1 MPSNGNVVINNGAS
15 WSATSDE
22 DFFFKVYFASNP
34 TPTEEIVDAG
44 FASGNYRGAIINDDD
59 ELTTDIKFLNA
70 VLIDD
75 TLSMSWSDPFAGTGS
90 ELKESFPDFLASLY
104 NRTEQSI
111 DDGSGPRIYETSYTD
126 YWVYSS
132 KEINRSSGF
141 INSIDDITTYS
152 SALFQRGIL
161 SSLLGTAPIVVNGLN
176 FQSVIDAILKSDDT
190 AGNITRIN
198 DLVLYLDSINCLR
211 LQDIIDYWDGLP
223 EGTRSEWGDP
233 AGGNYLSSSI
243 SNYTDVSEYLV
254 TRWAKTFTSFAM
266 IVADG
271 DNVSDDSVTNTV
283 LAANSSWN
291 DLGSPVH
298 TFGLGKSHK
307 EDFLRQMS
315 AGTSGRHFHI
325 SESGDWTSAV
335 NTLKHG
341 GEYSI
346 FKSTW
351 NKKFD
356 YLNPTWISVISATYD
371 SADVSTGKRILLKAR
386 WTFDRVN
393 FTPWVII
400 QSGSDFILREEVL
413 ALEYDIELYDG
424 WDSGASQVDR
434 PVIQSLTHTVVT
446 PSIQYIFTP
455 LQPINGMMFE
465 TMLSAAAFLPV
476 NARATWGICRGN
488 SNDFVDYDLVHTSR
502 KSALPNR
509 QRGVLFTDASVD
521 SRLSTVPDS
530 TLTTFSVIKNNRTR
544 TWLSS
549 DEILVEILGVNNTF
563 SAVTSNFYTTIP
575 SQGLVIFN
583 PALRP
588 TSAGTNPTVLVT
600 ITTPSTSY
608 ISKGEST
615 STLDYRTYT
624 LVNGR
629 WPDDALAI
637 VLKNQQIVRGGYW
650 LNAEEGTVTFNK
662 ELETTD
668 LVTVYIEHSNFYR
681 VGVEIYNFETNVSL
695 DFRNFSLFYTK
706 LYNPSLLAEYNQ
718 TNAPVVSNVR
728 MLPVNIDSNNNLINP
743 TIYQRLSV
751 DYHFTSA
758 NNADES
764 GTAIAWWRYRT
775 GFAGSGTSQI
785 VDGEKYFPI
794 TSYNDR
800 ITQKKVDVGLGVT
813 FAQGDKFFVE
823 VQPSDGISLGRK
835 VKSNIIELDGD
846 KVPYIFSGIG
856 SSEFIYIDANT
867 LEIDPTTGLR
877 SALAK
882 DSLRAVYQY
891 HNPDNTPDTFP
902 DNTLV
907 EWYLDSSGGVGS
919 TSGIGSTATFTGKTV
934 DINLTSS
941 GEVYIFKATP
951 YNGQRYGRPV
961 WSTTIYI
968 R

>member
-1 MPSNGNVVINNGAS
+1 MPSNGNVVIKNGAS

-22 DFFFKVYFASNP
+22 DFFFKIYFASNP
-34 TPTEEIVDAG
+34 TPTEEVVDVG
-44 FASGNYRGAIINDDD
+44 FATGNYRGAIINDND
-59 ELTTDIKFLNA
+59 ELTTDIKFINA

-75 TLSMSWSDPFAGTGS
+75 TQSMSWSDPFVGTAS
-90 ELKESFPDFLASLY
+90 ELKQSFPDFLTSLY
-104 NRTEQSI
+104 DRTEQI
-111 DDGSGPRIYETSYTD
+111 INDGSGNRTYETTYTD

-141 INSIDDITTYS
+141 LNSIADIATYS
-152 SALFQRGIL
+152 SALFQRGL
-161 SSLLGTAPIVVNGLN
+161 VSSLLGTAPIVVNGLN
-176 FQSVIDAILKSDDT
+176 YQSIIDAILKENDT
-190 AGNITRIN
+190 SGNISRVD
-198 DLVLYLDSINCLR
+198 DLILYLESINSLR
-211 LQDIIDYWDGLP
+211 LQDIIDYWDSLP
-223 EGTRSEWGDP
+223 SGTRSEWGDP
-233 AGGNYLSSSI
+233 EGGDYLSTTI
-243 SNYTDVSEYLV
+243 SAYSDVSEFLV
-254 TRWAKTFTSFAM
+254 TRWAKTYSSISM

-271 DNVSDDSVTNTV
+271 DNISEDSVTNTV

-291 DLGSPVH
+291 DLGSPIF
-298 TFGLGKSHK
+298 TFGIGKSHK
-307 EDFLRQMS
+307 EDYLRKMS
-315 AGTSGRHFHI
+315 SETDGRHYHI
-325 SESGDWTSAV
+325 SESGDWTNAL
-335 NTLKHG
+335 NTILHN
-341 GEYSI
+341 GEFSI

-351 NKKFD
+351 TKKFD
-356 YLNPTWISVISATYD
+356 YLTPTWISVISATYD
-371 SADVSTGKRILLKAR
+371 AADVTTGKKIILKAR

-400 QSGSDFILREEVL
+400 QSGSDYILREEVL

-424 WDSGASQVDR
+424 WDSGVDR
-434 PVIQSLTHTVVT
+434 PVVQSLSHTVVT

-455 LQPINGMMFE
+455 LQPITGMMFE
-465 TMLSAAAFLPV
+465 TMLSAAAFLPD

-488 SNDFVDYDLVHTSR
+488 STDFADFDLVHTSR

-509 QRGVLFTDASVD
+509 QKGVLFTEESVD
-521 SRLSTVPDS
+521 SRLSTVADA
-530 TLTTFSVIKNNRTR
+530 TLTTFTVLKNNRTR

-549 DEILVEILGVNNTF
+549 DTVLVELLGVNNTY
-563 SAVTSNFYTTIP
+563 SAVSSNFYTTIP
-575 SQGLVIFN
+575 SQGLIIFN

-600 ITTPSTSY
+600 ITTPSASY

-629 WPDDALAI
+629 WPSDALAI
-637 VLKNQQIVRGGYW
+637 VLKNQEIVRGGYW
-650 LNAEEGTVTFNK
+650 LNPEEGTVTFNK

-668 LVTVYIEHSNFYR
+668 LVTIYIEHSNFYR

-706 LYNPSLLAEYNQ
+706 LDNPSLLAEYNQ
-718 TNAPVVSNVR
+718 TNAPVVRGVR
-728 MLPVNIDSNNNLINP
+728 FLPVNLDSNNNIINP

-751 DYHFTSA
+751 DYVFSSA

-764 GTAIAWWRYRT
+764 GTQITWWRYRT
-775 GFAGSGTSQI
+775 GFAGTGISQV

-794 TSYNDR
+794 TSYSNR

-823 VQPSDGISLGRK
+823 VQPSDGISTGRV
-835 VKSNIIELDGD
+835 VKSNIITLDGD

-856 SSEFIYIDANT
+856 SSEFVYIDSNT
-867 LEIDPTTGLR
+867 LEIDATTGLR

-891 HNPDNTPDTFP
+891 HNPDNTPDNFP

-907 EWYLDSSGGVGS
+907 EWYLDSSGGVGG
-919 TSGIGSTATFTGKTV
+919 TSGVGSTASFVGKTV

>member
-1 MPSNGNVVINNGAS
+1 MPSNGNIVIKNGAS

-34 TPTEEIVDAG
+34 TPTEEIIDADFSTG
-44 FASGNYRGAIINDDD
+44 EYRGGIINDDG

-70 VLIDD
+70 ILVDD
-75 TLSMSWSDPFAGTGS
+75 TLSVSWSDPFDGTS
-90 ELKESFPDFLASLY
+90 DELKLSLPNFLSSLY
-104 NRTEQSI
+104 ERTEQSI
-111 DDGSGPRIYETSYTD
+111 DDGSGPRTYEISYSD
-126 YWVYSS
+126 YWIYSS
-132 KEINRSSGF
+132 KEINRSNGF
-141 INSIDDITTYS
+141 INSIANITNYS
-152 SALFQRGIL
+152 SALFQRGNL

-176 FQSVIDAILKSDDT
+176 FQSVIDAILKENDT
-190 AGNITRIN
+190 AGNITRVN

-211 LQDIIDYWDGLP
+211 LQDIIDYWDALP
-223 EGTRSEWGDP
+223 AGTRSQWGDP
-233 AGGNYLSSSI
+233 AGGNYLSSTI

-254 TRWAKTFTSFAM
+254 TRWSKTFTSLAM

-271 DNVSDDSVTNTV
+271 DNVSNDSVSNTI

-291 DLGSPVH
+291 DLGSPIY

-307 EDFLRQMS
+307 EEYLRQMS
-315 AGTSGRHFHI
+315 AGTLGKHFHI
-325 SESGDWTSAV
+325 SESGDWTNSLDA
-335 NTLKHG
+335 LLHS

-351 NKKFD
+351 TKKFA

-371 SADVSTGKRILLKAR
+371 AADVATGKKIILKAR

-393 FTPWVII
+393 FTPWALI
-400 QSGSDFILREEVL
+400 QSGSDYILREEVL
-413 ALEYDIELYDG
+413 ALEYSIELYDG
-424 WDSGASQVDR
+424 WDSGSSTIDR
-434 PVIQSLTHTVVT
+434 PVVQSLTHTVVT

-455 LQPINGMMFE
+455 LQPITGMMFE
-465 TMLSAAAFLPV
+465 TMLSAAAFLPD

-488 SNDFVDYDLVHTSR
+488 STDFADYDLVHTSR

-509 QRGVLFTDASVD
+509 QRGLLFTESSVD

-530 TLTTFSVIKNNRTR
+530 TLTTFTVIKNNRTR
-544 TWLSS
+544 TWQST
-549 DEILVEILGVNNTF
+549 DEVLVELRGTNNTF

-583 PALRP
+583 PPLRP
-588 TSAGTNPTVLVT
+588 TSAGTDPTVLVT
-600 ITTPSTSY
+600 ITTPSVSY
-608 ISKGEST
+608 ISKGEPT

-624 LVNGR
+624 LTNGR
-629 WPDDALAI
+629 WPADALAI

-650 LNAEEGTVTFNK
+650 LNPEEGTVTFNK
-662 ELETTD
+662 ELETSD
-668 LVTVYIEHSNFYR
+668 LVTVYIEHDNFYR

-695 DFRNFSLFYTK
+695 DLRNFSLFYTK
-706 LYNPSLLAEYNQ
+706 LDNPSLLAEYNQ
-718 TNAPVVSNVR
+718 TNAPSVSNVR
-728 MLPVNIDSNNNLINP
+728 MLPVNLDSNNNLINP
-743 TIYQRLSV
+743 TLYQRLSV
-751 DYHFTSA
+751 EYNFYSA
-758 NNADES
+758 NNADEY
-764 GTAIAWWRYRT
+764 GTLITWWRYRT
-775 GFAGSGTSQI
+775 GFAGTGLSQV

-794 TSYNDR
+794 TNYANR
-800 ITQKKVDVGLGVT
+800 ITQKKADVGLGIT

-823 VQPSDGISLGRK
+823 VQPSDGISLGRT
-835 VKSNIIELDGD
+835 VKSNIITLDGD

-856 SSEFIYIDANT
+856 SSEFVYIDANT
-867 LEIDPTTGLR
+867 LEIDATTGLR

-891 HNPDNTPDTFP
+891 HNPNNTPDTFP

-919 TSGIGSTATFTGKTV
+919 TSGIGSTASFVGKTV
-934 DINLTSS
+934 DIDLTNS